1 MHARLP
7 AGTKYMKQGSLEQI
21 EALLGCLS
29 VGIVALDSTDLRIRY
44 LNSYLLTQIEQYWKK
59 QEVIGQ
65 WVAEFLPENV
75 RENALAL
82 LHAAINSGETLE
94 FSELPYEGFID
105 TRGRTYWHI
114 TIKTVHELFDLHET
128 LLILVKDVTERVRS
142 RILLTAIN
150 ASSSVI
156 GNPYAFP
163 LVLDQILHSVRT
175 LVAATHCAIL
185 LVEHSISGNVNGQTV
200 STTRRATLAA
210 QHGIHVL
217 SQDWRPII
225 NERLLLGRVEQ
236 EQRTYI
242 ITDTSTDLAIDL
254 PLLDDGGFPRQ
265 PGSALSIPLFE
276 SFPLDENP
284 GILVTAQTSEAN
296 KKTVLGSIEVYHQQ
310 AGGFAQEEVILLE
323 HFAQQAGLAI
333 QNARLFYRSRQTAQA
348 ERRSAHQRKYIM
360 QALPDGIIIF
370 DARWRIAETNQA
382 IRTLLG
388 WDDSIIGLTMQQALQ
403 SSKAILYYDIV
414 HLIDPVSEFERRAHE
429 GIVDEFKMMGADEQ
443 PYTIR
448 CTYTPLRDEVGDTFA
463 YIVIYHDVT
472 EQAVVRERIE
482 AEVIERTSELAQRNE
497 ELKAMEQAREDF
509 FTTVAHE
516 LKTPL
521 ANMRAHLSALLT
533 HDRQLSPEEQ
543 YSSIVTADEQAE
555 RLVSMVND
563 ILDASRVEAGAL
575 RLDLEAVLL
584 PELFEDLEE
593 RLKALIASSK
603 RYLHISYATPLP
615 AVRADYER
623 IMSVL
628 TNLLSNAFR
637 FAPQGETVL
646 LAAEPILDQ
655 QEVYPIGVRLH
666 VSDNGPGITEEQQ
679 KLLFT
684 RFSSFVGMNNLES
697 TSPEQSDGEHEY
709 ASSSW
714 SSTTGLGLYI
724 SRGIVEAHGSK
735 LILKSEPGQGA
746 SFSFTLQTYQTL
758 EKSIRERN
766 L

>member
-1 MHARLP
+1 
-7 AGTKYMKQGSLEQI
+7 MKQGSLEQI

-29 VGIVALDSTDLRIRY
+29 VGIVALDSTDLRIRH
-44 LNSYLLTQIEQYWKK
+44 LNSYLLTQFEQYWNM

-65 WVAEFLPENV
+65 RVAEFLPENV

-82 LHAAINSGETLE
+82 LHSAINSGETLE
-94 FSELPYEGFID
+94 FAELPYEGFID
-105 TRGRTYWHI
+105 TRGRTYWQV
-114 TIKTVHELFDLHET
+114 TIKTVHELFELHET

-150 ASSSVI
+150 AISSAI
-156 GNPYAFP
+156 GSPYALP

-185 LVEHSISGNVNGQTV
+185 LVEHSISGNTNGQTV
-200 STTRRATLAA
+200 SSVRRATIAA
-210 QHGIHVL
+210 QQGIHAV

-236 EQRTYI
+236 EYRTYS
-242 ITDTSTDLAIDL
+242 ITDTSMVSNIDL
-254 PLLDDGGFPRQ
+254 PFLDDAGTPRQ

-276 SFPLDENP
+276 SFLLDENAAT
-284 GILVTAQTSEAN
+284 LVTVQTPEAN

-310 AGGFAQEEVILLE
+310 AGGFAQEEVALLE
-323 HFAQQAGLAI
+323 QFAQQAGLAI

-348 ERRSAHQRKYIM
+348 ERRSAHQRKYVM

-370 DARWRIAETNQA
+370 DPRWRIAETNQA

-388 WDDSIIGLTMQQALQ
+388 WSDSIVGQTIQQALQ
-403 SSKAILYYDIV
+403 SSKAILYYDII
-414 HLIDPVSEFERRAHE
+414 HLVDPVAELERRAHA
-429 GIVDEFKMMGADEQ
+429 GIIDEFKMIGADGHA
-443 PYTIR
+443 YTIR

-463 YIVIYHDVT
+463 FIVIYHDVT
-472 EQAVVRERIE
+472 EQTVVRERIE

-497 ELKAMEQAREDF
+497 ALKAMEQAREDF

-521 ANMRAHLSALLT
+521 ANMRAHLSALLS
-533 HDRQLSPEEQ
+533 HDWQLSREEQ
-543 YSSIVTADEQAE
+543 YHSLVTADEQAE

-563 ILDASRVEAGAL
+563 ILDASRVEVGAL

-603 RYLHISYATPLP
+603 RYLHVSYATPMP
-615 AVRADYER
+615 AVHADYER

-646 LAAEPILDQ
+646 LEAEPIFDQ
-655 QEVYPIGVRLH
+655 QDVYPIGVRLH

-684 RFSSFVGMNNLES
+684 RFSSFVGTNNAAS
-697 TSPEQSDGEHEY
+697 TSPEQAEGEHQHD
-709 ASSSW
+709 ASSW

-746 SFSFTLQTYQTL
+746 SFSFTLQTYQTR